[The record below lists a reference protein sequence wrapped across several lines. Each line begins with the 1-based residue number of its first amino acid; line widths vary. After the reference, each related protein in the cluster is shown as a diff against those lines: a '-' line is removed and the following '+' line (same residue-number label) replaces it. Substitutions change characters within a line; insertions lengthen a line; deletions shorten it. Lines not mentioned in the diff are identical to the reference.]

1 MDLRG
6 KGVFLTG
13 GANGL
18 GRAFTEKLLYRK
30 ARVLFCDIYTVAGK
44 AAECEL
50 QAKYGVNNVIFVK
63 ADVTDEEQLT
73 DAFKE
78 AVSKFGAVDIC
89 VNNAGIMDERI
100 WDKMLAVNTVSH
112 IRGSLLALE
121 HMRMDRGGRGG
132 VIINVVALAGLFPF
146 SYCPAYSASKHAMI
160 GFTRSWAISPEQ
172 PDHGVRWCCLC
183 PQATDTEFMVFR
195 EDRIY
200 MKDAIIK
207 RNEEKGLLPVVEVV
221 EAFMKLVLDPDNNG
235 AILEVTK
242 ENGTR
247 YRKRQ
252 MVDPDGVSNP
262 ILVDKCRDDKHLLR
276 TFRKLTVVMDPQGK
290 GVFLTGGAQGLGRG
304 TVDKLLSLG
313 AKVLFCDINVEKGRA
328 TEAELQE
335 QYGVDVVFF
344 HPADVSDDK
353 QHKAAFQRAVS
364 KFGTVDI
371 YVNNAGIMNENTWEK
386 MIAVNVGGYIRGS
399 LQALEHMRRDRGG
412 RGGVIINVA
421 SKAGLIPSL
430 CFPSYVA
437 SKHAVVGFTTSWAMS
452 PDQKDHGVRWCC
464 LCPDPIDTSMI
475 KNNNNIYHQELFEQY
490 VKENGVMPVSQV
502 AEVIIKLIRD
512 PENNGAILE
521 VSLRKGANYR
531 RRQVVD
537 RDGVSDLVVVDTY

>member
-262 ILVDKCRDDKHLLR
+262 ILCRDDKHLLR

-386 MIAVNVGGYIRGS
+386 MIAVNV
-399 LQALEHMRRDRGG
+399 
-412 RGGVIINVA
+412 
-421 SKAGLIPSL
+421 
-430 CFPSYVA
+430 
-437 SKHAVVGFTTSWAMS
+437 MS